1 MTGNNTSRKSLLK
14 MPKLALVGK
23 EAAGLCLWTTS
34 LPLRLG
40 LASPLLGHTCLHC
53 RRVHVCEASPL
64 SLPDCKDSE
73 IHPPSIQYLFKL
85 LITVKRSHKDCHTS
99 FSHLLVHSH
108 PLHSHPTQAYTLIY
122 YRRDKPYNNN
132 YNKSEAGNPFFNSEW
147 VVWDKIKIKCRCIEW
162 CSPKPS
168 AMWAI
173 GYER

>member
-64 SLPDCKDSE
+64 SLPACKDSE

-108 PLHSHPTQAYTLIY
+108 SLHSHPTQAHMLHNHNIH
-122 YRRDKPYNNN
+122 P
-132 YNKSEAGNPFFNSEW
+132 NP
-147 VVWDKIKIKCRCIEW
+147 
-162 CSPKPS
+162 SPPVHRQGVRVPRKGAQVSGGRVQEQHDHPLQQQ
-168 AMWAI
+168 
-173 GYER
+173 